1 MTAANPISSPP
12 LVVGIGASA
21 GGLEAISKL
30 IKRLDPALPLAY
42 VVLQHVSPAHK
53 SMLVDI
59 LSRETRLQVK
69 HFEDNQRPEAGII
82 YVVSANI
89 NALIKEGVFYTTAI
103 KPHVGP
109 KPSINDFFISLASD
123 AREGA
128 VGIVLSG
135 TGSDGTAGL
144 RAIMAAGGV
153 TMAQTPVSAK
163 YNGMPKS
170 ALDAGVID
178 YVLDVEE
185 MAPRLAELARI
196 ERPHLKANHEAVPER
211 LLALLKEH
219 QQLDFSGY
227 KKGTLSRRIRRRLI
241 AANVADMQQYLQ
253 LVETNPNEL
262 AQLGR
267 DILIS
272 VTAFVRD
279 KTAFDALYG
288 AVNSLI
294 QKAGREPVRVWVA
307 GCATG
312 EEAYSI
318 ALMIADAKE
327 RHGALSRVVQIFAT
341 DIDEDALEIARRGHY
356 IGAAL
361 EALPTEWV
369 TRYFIETEHTFE
381 VNKELRDMIVF
392 AKHNLVDD
400 PPFLRLNLVSCRNV
414 LIYFDNELQSRVL
427 QRFHFGLKA
436 NGVLFLGRS
445 ESIAQ
450 TESLFT
456 PLDRRERLFRKQ
468 GESLEQPVRT
478 SQGPEARPPLRRRD
492 RDMPPLVDT
501 LVAHMEATIALCDS
515 QGSVLHTAG
524 EVTRF
529 LHVPA
534 GRIHVSISDVI
545 HPAFRGELMA
555 MQHQFQKERE
565 PQLGRRRR
573 FEDRWWRLSVR
584 SLSESNDDGR
594 VLVMFTPE
602 PALTTEPS
610 SDVSLARLE
619 EPLAL
624 GNEPLGQGSKSL
636 EDELVATREHLQTL
650 VEELATANEEM
661 QSLNEEA
668 QASNEELQA
677 SNEEMEAA
685 NEELQATN
693 EELISLNE
701 ALNVKTSEL
710 TKLNEE
716 YTYLYDA
723 LDFPLLVFDTDYS
736 LKRYNAPAARYFN
749 FRPTA
754 LGRHVA
760 GLQLPAALNSLEEQ
774 LLNVM
779 TSGQLEEDV
788 IEVNGRL
795 LQRVITPGI
804 SREGRVELFIV
815 TLMDITDFSHVQ
827 AKLRQSQAQ
836 LHALMENSTVMVS
849 LKDLNGRYTFANPQ
863 FLNTFGLTREE
874 LVGHN
879 AFELFPEAYASS
891 VWACDLESLRY
902 QRMIKAEH
910 VLAIPKAGLRIFSSV
925 HQVLHDEQGH
935 PHLILSEAED
945 ITARKLAEREMQVAA
960 KVYEQAGEAIVV
972 INASGNVQSVNA
984 AFTCITGFTAEQVLG
999 TPALAVLYSEQGNA
1013 QDAEPSDT
1021 CHIVWELVQ
1030 KNGFWQGEVCN
1041 QRHDGTLFS
1050 QWLTLNSIEP
1060 DSHEEMLYVA
1070 VFSDISHIKESQ
1082 QHAEYLATHDALT
1095 GLPNR
1100 TLFQDRLQ
1108 VAIAHARRNDQISA
1122 LMFLDLDNFKSINDT
1137 LGHDVGDELL
1147 IQVAGR
1153 LRELVREMD
1162 TVARLGGDE
1171 FTIIV
1176 TDTTIEGAEQVAK
1189 RIVESLAKPF
1199 EVRRHSLFVTSSI
1212 GLAFCPDDSDDV
1224 AGLTKAA
1231 DTAMYRAKENGRDRF
1246 ELFKPELQ
1254 ERLMRDVAIEHALRE
1269 GMEQGRLT
1277 LVYQPKFTSAA
1288 PNQLVGAEALLRWN
1302 DPTLGAV
1309 SPADFI
1315 PVAEATGLILELDR
1329 HVAKLLINQ
1338 LAQWLADGV
1347 RPPPLAMNVSPRS
1360 FQEERFISHL
1370 FTCLKQ
1376 YRVPHELIQVE
1387 ITESTLVDRSSAA
1400 LGNIEKLREA
1410 GIKLAVDDF
1419 GTGYSSLAYLKR
1431 LPLAELKIDKSFVD
1445 GLGDSDESDQAIAL
1459 AILGMAKALNIRTVG
1474 EGVET
1479 HAQLSWLNANGCD
1492 YVQGY
1497 LLSRPLPLAEFTAL
1511 VAAHKAP
1518 FSNNDTEGN
1527 S

>member
-1 MTAANPISSPP
+1 MTAANPIPSPP

-69 HFEDNQRPEAGII
+69 PFEDNQRPEAGVI
-82 YVVSANI
+82 YVVSANV
-89 NALIKEGVFYTTAI
+89 NALIKKGVFYTTAI

-123 AREGA
+123 ASEGA
-128 VGIVLSG
+128 IGIVLSG

-153 TMAQTPVSAK
+153 TMVQTPASAK

-185 MAPRLAELARI
+185 MAPRLAELACI
-196 ERPHLKANHEAVPER
+196 ECSSVKANHEAVPER

-253 LVETNPNEL
+253 LVATNPSEL

-279 KTAFDALYG
+279 KSAFDALYG

-294 QKAGREPVRVWVA
+294 QEAGREPVRIWVA

-318 ALMIADAKE
+318 ALMIAEAKE

-341 DIDEDALEIARRGHY
+341 DIDEDALDIARRGRY

-361 EALPTEWV
+361 EALPSDWV
-369 TRYFIETEHTFE
+369 TRYFTAKEHLFE

-400 PPFLRLNLVSCRNV
+400 PPFLRLNLISCRNV

-450 TESLFT
+450 TEGLFT

-468 GESLEQPVRT
+468 GESREQPVKT
-478 SQGPEARPPLRRRD
+478 SQSPEVSPPVRRRD
-492 RDMPPLVDT
+492 RDMSQLLDT
-501 LVAHMEATIALCDS
+501 LINHMEATVALCDS
-515 QGSVLHTAG
+515 QGNVLHTAG
-524 EVTRF
+524 EVAKF
-529 LHVPA
+529 LHFPA
-534 GRIHVSISDVI
+534 GRIHVGISDVI
-545 HPAFRGELMA
+545 HPAFRAELLA
-555 MQHQFQKERE
+555 MQQQCQKERA
-565 PQLGRRRR
+565 PQMGRRRR
-573 FEDRWWRLSVR
+573 LEDRWWRLSVR
-584 SLSESNDDGR
+584 PLSESDDDR
-594 VLVMFTPE
+594 RLLVILTPE
-602 PALTTEPS
+602 PALAAAPS
-610 SDVSLARLE
+610 SDVSLVQLKEPPLE
-619 EPLAL
+619 K
-624 GNEPLGQGSKSL
+624 GDSL

-650 VEELATANEEM
+650 VEELATANEQM

-723 LDFPLLVFDTDYS
+723 LDFPLLVFDIDHS

-760 GLQLPAALNSLEEQ
+760 GLQLPAALNNLEEK
-774 LLNVM
+774 LVNVM
-779 TSGQLEEDV
+779 ASGQLEDDV
-788 IEVNGRL
+788 VNVSSRL

-815 TLMDITDFSHVQ
+815 TLIDITDFSHVQ

-836 LHALMENSTVMVS
+836 LHALMENSTVMMA

-863 FLNTFGLTREE
+863 FLNTFGLTKDE

-879 AFELFPEAYASS
+879 TFELFPEAYASS

-910 VLAIPKAGLRIFSSV
+910 VLATPAGLRIFSSV
-925 HQVLHDEQGH
+925 HQVLRDEQGH
-935 PHLILSEAED
+935 PHLILTEAED

-984 AFTCITGFTAEQVLG
+984 AFTRITGFTAEQVLG
-999 TPALAVLYSEQGNA
+999 TPALAVLYSEQGNE
-1013 QDAEPSDT
+1013 QGAEPSDT

-1050 QWLTLNSIEP
+1050 QWLTLNSIAP
-1060 DSHEEMLYVA
+1060 DRHEEMLYVA

-1108 VAIAHARRNDQISA
+1108 VAIAHSRRNNQVSA

-1246 ELFKPELQ
+1246 EVFKPELQ

-1329 HVAKLLINQ
+1329 YVAKLLINQ
-1338 LAQWLADGV
+1338 LAKWLADGV
-1347 RPPPLAMNVSPRS
+1347 CPPPMAMNVSPRS

-1370 FTCLKQ
+1370 FACLKQ
-1376 YRVPHELIQVE
+1376 CRVPHELIQVE

-1445 GLGDSDESDQAIAL
+1445 GLGESDESDQAIAL

-1518 FSNNDTEGN
+1518 FSNDDTEGN
-1527 S
+1527 F

>member
-1 MTAANPISSPP
+1 MTAASFPPIPP

-30 IKRLDPALPLAY
+30 IKPLDPDMPLAY
-42 VVLQHVSPAHK
+42 VVLQHVSPKHK

-59 LSRETRLQVK
+59 LSRETRLSVQL
-69 HFEDNQRPEAGII
+69 FEDNQTPEAGVI
-82 YVVSANI
+82 YVVPANT
-89 NALIKEGVFYTTAI
+89 NALIKEGVFYTTPI
-103 KPHVGP
+103 RPHVGP
-109 KPSINDFFISLASD
+109 KPSVNEFFISLAAD
-123 AREGA
+123 AHEAA

-144 RAIMAAGGV
+144 RAIMAAGGI
-153 TMAQTPVSAK
+153 TMVQTPASAK
-163 YNGMPKS
+163 YNGMPQS

-178 YVLDVEE
+178 YVLDVES
-185 MAPRLAELARI
+185 MASRLADLSRL
-196 ERPHLKANHEAVPER
+196 ERSGMEDKQAYVPER

-219 QQLDFSGY
+219 RKLDFSGY

-241 AANVADMQQYLQ
+241 ATNVADMHQYLA
-253 LVETNPNEL
+253 LVESDAAEL
-262 AQLGR
+262 EQLGR

-279 KTAFDALYG
+279 RSAFDALDG

-294 QKAGREPVRVWVA
+294 QEAGREPIRIWVA

-318 ALMIADAKE
+318 ALMIAEAKR
-327 RHGALSRVVQIFAT
+327 RHGEFSRVVQIFAT
-341 DIDEDALEIARRGHY
+341 DIDEDALEIARRGRY
-356 IGAAL
+356 IAAAL
-361 EALPTEWV
+361 EALPSEWV
-369 TRYFIETEHTFE
+369 ERYFTADEHTYE
-381 VNKELRDMIVF
+381 VNKELRDMVVF

-414 LIYFDNELQSRVL
+414 LIYFNNELQARVL
-427 QRFHFGLKA
+427 QRFHFGLRTR
-436 NGVLFLGRS
+436 GVLFLGRS

-456 PLDRRERLFRKQ
+456 PLNRRERLFRKL
-468 GESLEQPVRT
+468 GESREVTVRS
-478 SQGPEARPPLRRRD
+478 SQGGGESQPLRRRD
-492 RDMPPLVDT
+492 RDMQQLLDGLVS
-501 LVAHMEATIALCDS
+501 HMEATVALCDT

-524 EVTRF
+524 DVAKF
-529 LHVPA
+529 LHFPA
-534 GRIHVSISDVI
+534 GRTQVGISDVI
-545 HPAFRGELMA
+545 SPVFRGELMT
-555 MQHQFQKERE
+555 MLHQFQKLRE
-565 PQLGRRRR
+565 PQVGRRRR
-573 FEDRWWRLSVR
+573 FEDRWWRLGVR
-584 SLSESNDDGR
+584 SLSESDDDSR
-594 VLVMFTPE
+594 LLVILTPNPITE
-602 PALTTEPS
+602 AVPAT
-610 SDVSLARLE
+610 DVSLERLM
-619 EPLAL
+619 EPLPTEK
-624 GNEPLGQGSKSL
+624 GNSL
-636 EDELVATREHLQTL
+636 EDELVATREHLQAL
-650 VEELATANEEM
+650 IEELATANEEM

-677 SNEEMEAA
+677 TNEEMEAA

-701 ALNVKTSEL
+701 ELNVKTGEL

-723 LDFPLLVFDTDYS
+723 LDFPLLVFDTDHC

-754 LGRHVA
+754 LQRHVG
-760 GLQLPAALNSLEEQ
+760 GLKLPSALNNLEQQ
-774 LLNVM
+774 LASVM
-779 TSGQLEEDV
+779 TSGMPEEDV
-788 IEVNGRL
+788 VEVEGRL
-795 LQRVITPGI
+795 LQRVLTPGV
-804 SREGRVELFIV
+804 SRDGKVELLIV
-815 TLMDITDFSHVQ
+815 TLMDITDLSHVQ

-836 LHALMENSTVMVS
+836 LNALMENSTVMMA
-849 LKDLNGRYTFANPQ
+849 LKDLNGHYTFANPQ
-863 FLNTFGLTREE
+863 FLNTFGLSQNE
-874 LVGHN
+874 LVGHTP
-879 AFELFPEAYASS
+879 FELFPEPYASS
-891 VWACDLESLRY
+891 LWTCDLEALRY
-902 QRMIKAEH
+902 QRMVKAEH
-910 VLAIPKAGLRIFSSV
+910 VLTTPDGGVRIFSSV
-925 HQVLHDEQGH
+925 HQVLRDEQGH
-935 PHLILSEAED
+935 PHLILTEAED
-945 ITARKLAEREMQVAA
+945 ITSRKQAEREMQVAA

-972 INASGNVQSVNA
+972 INALGNVQSVNA
-984 AFTCITGFTAEQVLG
+984 AFSRITGFSAQQVLG
-999 TPALAVLYSEQGNA
+999 TPALPLIYSEQENGMDTELA
-1013 QDAEPSDT
+1013 ST
-1021 CHIVWELVQ
+1021 CHILWELVQ
-1030 KNGFWQGEVCN
+1030 HNGFWQGEVWN
-1041 QRHDGTLFS
+1041 RRHDGKLFS

-1070 VFSDISHIKESQ
+1070 VFSDITHIKESQ

-1108 VAIAHARRNDQISA
+1108 VAIAHAKRNNQISA

-1147 IQVAGR
+1147 IQVAAR

-1176 TDTTIEGAEQVAK
+1176 TETTIEGAEQVAK
-1189 RIVESLAKPF
+1189 RIVESLSKPF
-1199 EVRRHSLFVTSSI
+1199 EVRRHSLFVTSSV
-1212 GLAFCPDDSDDV
+1212 GLAFCPDDGEDV

-1269 GMEQGRLT
+1269 GMEQGRLH
-1277 LVYQPKFTSAA
+1277 LVYQPKFTSAS
-1288 PNQLVGAEALLRWN
+1288 PNQIVGAEALLRWN
-1302 DPTLGAV
+1302 DPVLGAV

-1329 HVAKLLINQ
+1329 HVALLLVNQ
-1338 LAQWLADGV
+1338 LAQWLADGIC
-1347 RPPPLAMNVSPRS
+1347 PPPVAMNVSARS

-1445 GLGDSDESDQAIAL
+1445 GLGNADESDQAIAL

-1479 HAQLSWLNANGCD
+1479 QAQLSWLTANGCD

-1497 LLSRPLPLAEFTAL
+1497 LLSRPLPLAEFTVL
-1511 VAAHKAP
+1511 VAAYALP
-1518 FSNNDTEGN
+1518 SSNDDKERN

>member
-1 MTAANPISSPP
+1 MTAATPPLAPP

-21 GGLEAISKL
+21 GGLEAIAKL
-30 IKRLDPALPLAY
+30 IKPLDPDMSLAY
-42 VVLQHVSPAHK
+42 VVLQHVSPTHK

-59 LSRETRLQVK
+59 LSRETRLRVR
-69 HFEDNQRPEAGII
+69 HFEDNQIPEAGVI
-82 YVVSANI
+82 YVVPANTS
-89 NALIKEGVFYTTAI
+89 ALIEDGIFYATPI
-103 KPHVGP
+103 EPHVVP
-109 KPSINDFFISLASD
+109 KPCINDFFISLAAD
-123 AREGA
+123 AHEAA

-135 TGSDGTAGL
+135 TGYDGTAGL
-144 RAIMAAGGV
+144 RAIMAAGGI
-153 TMAQTPVSAK
+153 TMVQTPASAK
-163 YNGMPKS
+163 YSGMPQS
-170 ALDAGVID
+170 ALNAGVID
-178 YVLDVEE
+178 YVLDAEA
-185 MAPRLAELARI
+185 MAPRLAELVQVHAS
-196 ERPHLKANHEAVPER
+196 HESSQAAVPER
-211 LLALLKEH
+211 LLSLLREH
-219 QQLDFSGY
+219 RQLDFSGY
-227 KKGTLSRRIRRRLI
+227 KKNALSRRIRRRLI
-241 AANVADMQQYLQ
+241 ATNMADMQQYLA
-253 LVETNPNEL
+253 LVESSPAEL
-262 AQLGR
+262 ELLGR

-279 KTAFDALYG
+279 KAAFDALDS
-288 AVNSLI
+288 AISSLI
-294 QKAGREPVRVWVA
+294 EDAEREPIRIWVA

-318 ALMIADAKE
+318 ALMIAEAKR
-327 RHGALSRVVQIFAT
+327 RHGDASRVVQIFAT
-341 DIDEDALEIARRGHY
+341 DIDDDALEVARRGNY

-361 EALPTEWV
+361 EALPPEWV
-369 TRYFIETEHTFE
+369 ERYFIATEQTFE
-381 VNKELRDMIVF
+381 VSKELRDMVVF

-414 LIYFDNELQSRVL
+414 LIYFNNELQARVL
-427 QRFHFGLKA
+427 QRFHFGLRAK
-436 NGVLFLGRS
+436 GLLFLGRS
-445 ESIAQ
+445 ESISQ

-456 PLDRRERLFRKQ
+456 PLNRRERLFSKQ
-468 GESLEQPVRT
+468 GESREVAVRT
-478 SQGPEARPPLRRRD
+478 TQSAGETPLQRRRD
-492 RDMPPLVDT
+492 RDMQQLLDA
-501 LVAHMEATIALCDS
+501 LVAHMEATVAVCDA
-515 QGSVLHTAG
+515 QGSVLHAAG
-524 EVTRF
+524 EVAKF
-529 LHVPA
+529 LPFTASRSQV
-534 GRIHVSISDVI
+534 GIGDVI
-545 HPAFRGELMA
+545 SPAFRGELMA
-555 MQHQFQKERE
+555 MLRQFQTQRE

-584 SLSESNDDGR
+584 ALAEGDDDYR
-594 VLVMFTPE
+594 VLVMITPQPLVE
-602 PALTTEPS
+602 PAFS
-610 SDVSLARLE
+610 SDGSLERLM
-619 EPLAL
+619 EPL
-624 GNEPLGQGSKSL
+624 PPGQGNSL
-636 EDELVATREHLQTL
+636 ENELVATREHLQAL
-650 VEELATANEEM
+650 IEELATANEEM

-677 SNEEMEAA
+677 TNEEMEAA

-693 EELISLNE
+693 EELINLNE
-701 ALNVKTSEL
+701 ELNIKSGEL
-710 TKLNEE
+710 TRLNAE

-723 LDFPLLVFDTDYS
+723 LDFPLLVFDTDFC

-754 LGRHVA
+754 LQRHVA
-760 GLQLPAALNSLEEQ
+760 GLTLPTALSNLEEQ
-774 LLNVM
+774 LVSVM
-779 TSGQLEEDV
+779 ASGMPEEDV
-788 IEVNGRL
+788 VEDNGRL
-795 LQRVITPGI
+795 LQRVLTPGV
-804 SREGRVELFIV
+804 SREGNVELLIV
-815 TLMDITDFSHVQ
+815 TLMDITDLSHVQ

-836 LHALMENSTVMVS
+836 LHALMENSTVMMA

-863 FLNTFGLTREE
+863 FLNTFDLSQDA
-874 LVGHN
+874 LVGRN
-879 AFELFPEAYASS
+879 PFEVFPEPYASS
-891 VWACDLESLRY
+891 VWASDLEALRY
-902 QRMIKAEH
+902 QRMVKAEH
-910 VLAIPKAGLRIFSSV
+910 VLTSSAGGVRIFSSV
-925 HQVLHDEQGH
+925 HQVLRDEQGH
-935 PHLILSEAED
+935 PNLILTEAED
-945 ITARKLAEREMQVAA
+945 ITARKQAEREMQVAA

-972 INASGNVQSVNA
+972 INALGNVQSVNA
-984 AFTCITGFTAEQVLG
+984 AFTRITGFTTQQVLN
-999 TPALAVLYSEQGNA
+999 TPALPLLYSDQENGQEL
-1013 QDAEPSDT
+1013 EPPGT

-1030 KNGFWQGEVCN
+1030 QNGFWQGEVWN
-1041 QRHDGTLFS
+1041 HRQDGTLFS

-1070 VFSDISHIKESQ
+1070 VFSDITHIKESQ

-1108 VAIAHARRNDQISA
+1108 VAIAHARRNNQISA

-1137 LGHDVGDELL
+1137 LGHDAGDELL

-1153 LRELVREMD
+1153 LRELVRELD

-1171 FTIIV
+1171 FTIIIS
-1176 TDTTIEGAEQVAK
+1176 DTTIEGAEQVAK
-1189 RIVESLAKPF
+1189 RIVEALAKPF
-1199 EVRRHSLFVTSSI
+1199 DVRRHSLFVTSSV
-1212 GLAFCPDDSDDV
+1212 GLAFCPDDGDDV

-1269 GMEQGRLT
+1269 GMEQGRLR
-1277 LVYQPKFTSAA
+1277 LMYQPKFTSAS
-1288 PNQLVGAEALLRWN
+1288 PHSLVGAEALLRWS
-1302 DPTLGAV
+1302 DPVLGEV

-1329 HVAKLLINQ
+1329 HVALLLITQ

-1347 RPPPLAMNVSPRS
+1347 CPPPVAMNVSARS

-1370 FTCLKQ
+1370 FACLKQ
-1376 YRVPHELIQVE
+1376 YRVAHELIQVE

-1445 GLGDSDESDQAIAL
+1445 GLDSADESDQAIAL

-1479 HAQLSWLNANGCD
+1479 HSQLSWLTANGCD

-1497 LLSRPLPLAEFTAL
+1497 LLSRPLPLAEFTVL
-1511 VAAHKAP
+1511 AAGYAPP
-1518 FSNNDTEGN
+1518 FSNDDTGRN
-1527 S
+1527 A

>member
-1 MTAANPISSPP
+1 MTAASSPSASP

-30 IKRLDPALPLAY
+30 IKPLNPDMPLAY
-42 VVLQHVSPAHK
+42 VVLQHVSPTHK

-59 LSRETRLQVK
+59 LSRETHLRVQR
-69 HFEDNQRPEAGII
+69 FEDNQKPEAGVI
-82 YVVSANI
+82 YVVPAHTS
-89 NALIKEGVFYTTAI
+89 ALIKDGIFYTTPI

-109 KPSINDFFISLASD
+109 KPCINDFFISLAAD
-123 AREGA
+123 AHEAA
-128 VGIVLSG
+128 VGVVLSG

-144 RAIMAAGGV
+144 RAIMAAGGI
-153 TMAQTPVSAK
+153 TMVQTPASAK
-163 YNGMPKS
+163 YNGMPQS
-170 ALDAGVID
+170 AVDAGVID
-178 YVLDVEE
+178 YVLDAEA
-185 MAPRLAELARI
+185 MAPRLAELAQL
-196 ERPHLKANHEAVPER
+196 EYASHENSQAAVPDR
-211 LLALLKEH
+211 LLSLLKEH
-219 QQLDFSGY
+219 RQLDFSGY

-241 AANVADMQQYLQ
+241 ATNVADMQQYLA
-253 LVETNPNEL
+253 LVEASPSEL
-262 AQLGR
+262 EQLGR

-279 KTAFDALYG
+279 RSAFDALES
-288 AVNSLI
+288 AISTLI
-294 QKAGREPVRVWVA
+294 QDAGREPVRIWVA

-318 ALMIADAKE
+318 AVMIAEAKR
-327 RHGALSRVVQIFAT
+327 RHGKASRVVQIFAT
-341 DIDEDALEIARRGHY
+341 DIDEDALEVARRGSY

-361 EALPTEWV
+361 EALPPEWV
-369 TRYFIETEHTFE
+369 ERYFIATEHAFE
-381 VNKELRDMIVF
+381 VNKELRDMVVF

-414 LIYFDNELQSRVL
+414 LIYFNNELQQRVL
-427 QRFHFGLKA
+427 QRFHFGLRAK
-436 NGVLFLGRS
+436 GLLFLGRS

-450 TESLFT
+450 TESLFA
-456 PLDRRERLFRKQ
+456 PLDRRERLFRKL
-468 GESLEQPVRT
+468 GESGEVAVRST
-478 SQGPEARPPLRRRD
+478 QSAGEPPLRRQRD
-492 RDMPPLVDT
+492 RDMQQLLAA
-501 LVAHMEATIALCDS
+501 LVAHMEATVALCDA
-515 QGSVLHTAG
+515 QGGVLHTAG
-524 EVTRF
+524 EVAKF
-529 LHVPA
+529 LHFPA
-534 GRIHVSISDVI
+534 GRTQVGIGDVI
-545 HPAFRGELMA
+545 NPAFRGELMA
-555 MQHQFQKERE
+555 MLHQFQKQRE

-584 SLSESNDDGR
+584 GLSEGDDDRR
-594 VLVMFTPE
+594 VLVILTPNPMVE
-602 PALTTEPS
+602 SVPS
-610 SDVSLARLE
+610 SDISLEQLM
-619 EPLAL
+619 EPLPL
-624 GNEPLGQGSKSL
+624 DKGNSL
-636 EDELVATREHLQTL
+636 EDELIATREHLQAL
-650 VEELATANEEM
+650 LEELATTNEEM

-677 SNEEMEAA
+677 TNEEMEAA

-701 ALNVKTSEL
+701 ELNVKTSEL

-723 LDFPLLVFDTDYS
+723 LDFPLLVFDTDHC

-754 LGRHVA
+754 LQRHVS
-760 GLQLPAALNSLEEQ
+760 GLKLPSALNTLEEQ
-774 LLNVM
+774 LASVM
-779 TSGQLEEDV
+779 ASGMPEEDV
-788 IEVNGRL
+788 IEVEGRL
-795 LQRVITPGI
+795 LQRVLTPGV
-804 SREGRVELFIV
+804 SRDGNVELLIV
-815 TLMDITDFSHVQ
+815 TLMDITDLSHVQ

-836 LHALMENSTVMVS
+836 LHALMENSTVMMA
-849 LKDLNGRYTFANPQ
+849 LKDLNGHYTFANPQ
-863 FLNTFGLTREE
+863 FLNTFDLSKDE

-879 AFELFPEAYASS
+879 PFELFPETYASS
-891 VWACDLESLRY
+891 IWTCDLEALRY
-902 QRMIKAEH
+902 QRMVKAEH
-910 VLAIPKAGLRIFSSV
+910 ILTSPEGGVRIFSSV
-925 HQVLHDEQGH
+925 HQVLRDEQGH
-935 PHLILSEAED
+935 PNLILTEAED
-945 ITARKLAEREMQVAA
+945 ITARKQAEREMQVAA

-972 INASGNVQSVNA
+972 INALGNIQSVNA
-984 AFTCITGFTAEQVLG
+984 AFTRITGFSAHQVLN
-999 TPALAVLYSEQGNA
+999 TPALTLLYSEQENG
-1013 QDAEPSDT
+1013 QDSEPPGS

-1030 KNGFWQGEVCN
+1030 QHGYWQGEVWN
-1041 QRHDGTLFS
+1041 RRQDGTLFS

-1060 DSHEEMLYVA
+1060 DSHEETLYVA
-1070 VFSDISHIKESQ
+1070 VFSDITHIKESQ

-1189 RIVESLAKPF
+1189 RIVDSLAKPY
-1199 EVRRHSLFVTSSI
+1199 EVRRHSLFVTSSV
-1212 GLAFCPDDSDDV
+1212 GVAFCPDDGDDV

-1269 GMEQGRLT
+1269 GMEQGRLR
-1277 LVYQPKFTSAA
+1277 LVYQPKFTSAS
-1288 PNQLVGAEALLRWN
+1288 PNRLVGAEALLRWS
-1302 DPTLGAV
+1302 DPVLGDV
-1309 SPADFI
+1309 SPTDFI

-1329 HVAKLLINQ
+1329 HVALLLITQ

-1347 RPPPLAMNVSPRS
+1347 CLPPVAMNVSARS

-1445 GLGDSDESDQAIAL
+1445 GLDSADESDQAIAL

-1479 HAQLSWLNANGCD
+1479 HSQLSWLTANGCD

-1497 LLSRPLPLAEFTAL
+1497 LLSRPLPLAEFTVLAK
-1511 VAAHKAP
+1511 AHVLP
-1518 FSNNDTEGN
+1518 LSNDDMERK

>member
-1 MTAANPISSPP
+1 MTAALLHSNSP

-21 GGLEAISKL
+21 GGLEAITKL
-30 IKRLDPALPLAY
+30 IRPLDPTLPMAY

-59 LSRETRLQVK
+59 LSRETRLRVQR
-69 HFEDNQRPEAGII
+69 FEDQQIPEAGVI
-82 YVVSANI
+82 YVVPANT
-89 NALIKEGVFYTTAI
+89 NALIKEGIFYTTPI
-103 KPHVGP
+103 QPHVGP

-123 AREGA
+123 AHEAA

-144 RAIMAAGGV
+144 RAIQSAGGV
-153 TMAQTPVSAK
+153 NMVQTPANAK
-163 YNGMPKS
+163 YNGMPQS

-178 YVLDVEE
+178 YMLNVES
-185 MAPRLAELARI
+185 MASRLGELAI
-196 ERPHLKANHEAVPER
+196 LERASLDDSSAAVPER

-219 QQLDFSGY
+219 RKLDFSGY

-241 AANVADMQQYLQ
+241 ATNMPDMHQYLQ
-253 LVETNPNEL
+253 FVETNPAEL
-262 AQLGR
+262 EQLGR

-279 KTAFDALYG
+279 RSAFNALDA
-288 AVNSLI
+288 AINSLI
-294 QKAGREPVRVWVA
+294 QEVGREPIRVWVA

-318 ALMIADAKE
+318 ALMIAEAKQ
-327 RHGALSRVVQIFAT
+327 RHSVMGRVVQIFAT
-341 DIDEDALEIARRGHY
+341 DIDEDALDIARRGRY
-356 IGAAL
+356 IAAAL
-361 EALPTEWV
+361 EALPPEWV
-369 TRYFIETEHTFE
+369 ERYFTAAEHTYE

-400 PPFLRLNLVSCRNV
+400 PPFLRLNLVTCRNV
-414 LIYFDNELQSRVL
+414 LIYFDNELQARVL
-427 QRFHFGLKA
+427 QRFHFGLRA
-436 NGVLFLGRS
+436 SGVLFLGRS

-450 TESLFT
+450 TESLFI
-456 PLDRRERLFRKQ
+456 PLNRRERLFRKQ
-468 GESLEQPVRT
+468 GESRELIAKTPQTVGT
-478 SQGPEARPPLRRRD
+478 SQPLRRRD
-492 RDMPPLVDT
+492 RDMQQLLDALVS
-501 LVAHMEATIALCDS
+501 HIEATVALCDT

-524 EVTRF
+524 EVAKF
-529 LHVPA
+529 LHFPA
-534 GRIHVSISDVI
+534 GRTQVGISDVI
-545 HPAFRGELMA
+545 SNVFRGELMA
-555 MQHQFQKERE
+555 MLHQFHKQRE
-565 PQLGRRRR
+565 PQTGRRRR

-584 SLSESNDDGR
+584 ALSDHDDDR
-594 VLVMFTPE
+594 RLLVILTPE
-602 PALTTEPS
+602 PIIEHVFSTDVALEQ
-610 SDVSLARLE
+610 LM
-619 EPLAL
+619 EPLPL
-624 GNEPLGQGSKSL
+624 DKGNSL
-636 EDELVATREHLQTL
+636 EDELVATREHLQAL
-650 VEELATANEEM
+650 IEELATANEEM

-677 SNEEMEAA
+677 TNEEMEAA

-701 ALNVKTSEL
+701 ELNVKTGQL
-710 TKLNEE
+710 TRLNEE

-723 LDFPLLVFDTDYS
+723 LDFPLLVFDTNHC

-754 LGRHVA
+754 LQRHVA
-760 GLQLPAALNSLEEQ
+760 GLKLPKALNGLEEQ
-774 LLNVM
+774 LTSVM
-779 TSGQLEEDV
+779 NSGMPEEGV
-788 IEVNGRL
+788 IETEGRL
-795 LQRVITPGI
+795 LQCALTPGV
-804 SREGRVELFIV
+804 SREGKVELLIL
-815 TLMDITDFSHVQ
+815 TLMDITDLSHAQ

-836 LHALMENSTVMVS
+836 LHALMENSTVMMA
-849 LKDLNGRYTFANPQ
+849 LKDLNGHYTFANPQ

-879 AFELFPEAYASS
+879 PFELFPEPYASS
-891 VWACDLESLRY
+891 VWACDLEALRY
-902 QRMIKAEH
+902 QRMVKAEH
-910 VLAIPKAGLRIFSSV
+910 VLTTPQGGLRIFSSV

-935 PHLILSEAED
+935 PNLILSEAED
-945 ITARKLAEREMQVAA
+945 ITTRKQGEREMQVAA

-972 INASGNVQSVNA
+972 INAIGNVQSVNT
-984 AFTCITGFTAEQVLG
+984 AFTRITGFAAQQVLG
-999 TPALAVLYSEQGNA
+999 TPALPLLYTEHENG
-1013 QDAEPSDT
+1013 QDAEQADT
-1021 CHIVWELVQ
+1021 CQMLWELVQ
-1030 KNGFWQGEVCN
+1030 QNGFWQGEVWN
-1041 QRHDGTLFS
+1041 RRRDGTLFS
-1050 QWLTLNSIEP
+1050 QWLTLNCIEP

-1070 VFSDISHIKESQ
+1070 VFSDITHIKESQ

-1108 VAIAHARRNDQISA
+1108 VAIAHAKRNNQISA

-1147 IQVAGR
+1147 IQVAAR

-1189 RIVESLAKPF
+1189 RIVESLSKPF
-1199 EVRRHSLFVTSSI
+1199 EVRRHSLFVTSSV
-1212 GLAFCPDDSDDV
+1212 GLAFCPDDGEDV

-1269 GMEQGRLT
+1269 GMEQSRLT
-1277 LVYQPKFTSAA
+1277 LVYQPKFTSEK
-1288 PNQLVGAEALLRWN
+1288 PNRLVGAEALLRWN
-1302 DPTLGAV
+1302 DPILGAV

-1329 HVAKLLINQ
+1329 HVALLLVHQ
-1338 LAQWLADGV
+1338 LANWLAEGV
-1347 RPPPLAMNVSPRS
+1347 RPPPVAMNVSARS

-1370 FTCLKQ
+1370 FACLKQ

-1445 GLGDSDESDQAIAL
+1445 GLGSSDESDQAIAL
-1459 AILGMAKALNIRTVG
+1459 AILGMAKALNICTVA

-1479 HAQLSWLNANGCD
+1479 QSQLSWLTANGCD

-1497 LLSRPLPLAEFTAL
+1497 LLSKPLPLAEFTAL
-1511 VAAHKAP
+1511 VASDVA
-1518 FSNNDTEGN
+1518 NYGMERN

>member
-1 MTAANPISSPP
+1 MTAASLPPTPP

-30 IKRLDPALPLAY
+30 IAPLDPDMPLAY
-42 VVLQHVSPAHK
+42 VVLQHVSPTHK

-59 LSRETRLQVK
+59 LSRETRLRVQR
-69 HFEDNQRPEAGII
+69 FEDNQTPEAGVI
-82 YVVSANI
+82 YVVPANT
-89 NALIKEGVFYTTAI
+89 NALIKEGIFHTTPI
-103 KPHVGP
+103 QPHVGP

-123 AREGA
+123 AHEAA

-144 RAIMAAGGV
+144 RAILAAGGV
-153 TMAQTPVSAK
+153 TMVQTPASAK
-163 YNGMPKS
+163 YNGMPQS

-178 YVLDVEE
+178 YVLEAE
-185 MAPRLAELARI
+185 AMAPRLAEFARL
-196 ERPHLKANHEAVPER
+196 ERASLDGRQTDVPDR
-211 LLALLKEH
+211 LLSLLKEH
-219 QQLDFSGY
+219 RQLDFSGY

-241 AANVADMQQYLQ
+241 ATNMADMQQYLA
-253 LVETNPNEL
+253 LVESSPGEL
-262 AQLGR
+262 EQLGR

-279 KTAFDALYG
+279 RTAFDALDS
-288 AVNSLI
+288 AINKLI
-294 QKAGREPVRVWVA
+294 QDAGREPIRVWVA

-318 ALMIADAKE
+318 ALMIAEAKR
-327 RHGALSRVVQIFAT
+327 RHGETGRIVQIFAT
-341 DIDEDALEIARRGHY
+341 DIDEDALEIARRGRY
-356 IGAAL
+356 IAAAL
-361 EALPTEWV
+361 EALPAEWV
-369 TRYFIETEHTFE
+369 ARYFTAAEHTFD
-381 VNKELRDMIVF
+381 VNKELRDMVVF

-400 PPFLRLNLVSCRNV
+400 PPFLRLNLVTCRNV

-427 QRFHFGLKA
+427 QRFHFGLRSR
-436 NGVLFLGRS
+436 GLLFLGRS

-450 TESLFT
+450 TENLFT

-468 GESLEQPVRT
+468 GESREVA
-478 SQGPEARPPLRRRD
+478 ARPAQNAGESPPLRRRD
-492 RDMPPLVDT
+492 IDMQQLLDALVS
-501 LVAHMEATIALCDS
+501 HMEATVALCDI
-515 QGSVLHTAG
+515 QGNVLHTAG
-524 EVTRF
+524 EVAKF
-529 LHVPA
+529 LHFPA
-534 GRIHVSISDVI
+534 GRTLVGISDVI
-545 HPAFRGELMA
+545 NPAFRGELMA
-555 MQHQFQKERE
+555 MLHQFQKQRE
-565 PQLGRRRR
+565 PQVGRRRR

-584 SLSESNDDGR
+584 AITESDEDR
-594 VLVMFTPE
+594 RLLVILTPT
-602 PALTTEPS
+602 PIVEPS
-610 SDVSLARLE
+610 PEADVALERLM
-619 EPLAL
+619 EPM
-624 GNEPLGQGSKSL
+624 PLDKGDSL
-636 EDELVATREHLQTL
+636 EDELVATREHLQAL
-650 VEELATANEEM
+650 IEELATANEEM

-701 ALNVKTSEL
+701 ELNVKTSEL

-723 LDFPLLVFDTDYS
+723 LDFPLLVFDVDHC

-754 LGRHVA
+754 LQRHVA
-760 GLQLPAALNSLEEQ
+760 GLKLPAALNSLEDQ
-774 LLNVM
+774 LNSVM
-779 TSGQLEEDV
+779 ASGVPEEDV
-788 IEVNGRL
+788 VEVDGRL
-795 LQRVITPGI
+795 LQRVLTPGV
-804 SREGRVELFIV
+804 SRDGRVELLIL
-815 TLMDITDFSHVQ
+815 TLMDITDLSHVQ

-836 LHALMENSTVMVS
+836 LHALMENSTVMMA
-849 LKDLNGRYTFANPQ
+849 LKDLNGHYTFANPK
-863 FLNTFGLTREE
+863 FLNTFGLSREE
-874 LVGHN
+874 LEGHTP
-879 AFELFPEAYASS
+879 FELFPEPYASS
-891 VWACDLESLRY
+891 MWACDLEALRY
-902 QRMIKAEH
+902 QRMVEGEH
-910 VLAIPKAGLRIFSSV
+910 VLTAPEGGVRIFSSV
-925 HQVLHDEQGH
+925 HQVLRDDQGH
-935 PHLILSEAED
+935 PHLILTEAED
-945 ITARKLAEREMQVAA
+945 ITSRKQAEREMLVAA

-972 INASGNVQSVNA
+972 INAMGNVQSVNA
-984 AFTCITGFTAEQVLG
+984 AFSRITGFAAQQVMN
-999 TPALAVLYSEQGNA
+999 TPALPLLYSDQENA
-1013 QDAEPSDT
+1013 LDADPSAT
-1021 CHIVWELVQ
+1021 CPILWDMVQ
-1030 KNGFWQGEVCN
+1030 HNGYWQGEVWN
-1041 QRHDGTLFS
+1041 RRKDGTLFS

-1060 DSHEEMLYVA
+1060 EGHEEMLYVA
-1070 VFSDISHIKESQ
+1070 VFSDITHIKESQ

-1108 VAIAHARRNDQISA
+1108 VAIAHSRRNNQLSA

-1153 LRELVREMD
+1153 LRELVRDMD

-1176 TDTTIEGAEQVAK
+1176 TETTIEGAEQVAK
-1189 RIVESLAKPF
+1189 RIVESLSKPF
-1199 EVRRHSLFVTSSI
+1199 EVRRHSLFVTSSV
-1212 GLAFCPDDSDDV
+1212 GLAFCPDDGEDV

-1269 GMEQGRLT
+1269 GMEQGRLH
-1277 LVYQPKFTSAA
+1277 LVFQPKFTSAS

-1302 DPTLGAV
+1302 DPALGAV

-1329 HVAKLLINQ
+1329 HVALLLVNQ
-1338 LAQWLADGV
+1338 LAQWLAEGIS
-1347 RPPPLAMNVSPRS
+1347 PPPVAMNVSARS

-1370 FTCLKQ
+1370 FKCLKQ
-1376 YRVPHELIQVE
+1376 NRVPHKLIQVE

-1445 GLGDSDESDQAIAL
+1445 GLGSADESDQAIAL

-1479 HAQLSWLNANGCD
+1479 HSQLNWLTANGCD

-1497 LLSRPLPLAEFTAL
+1497 LLSRPLPLAEFTVL
-1511 VAAHKAP
+1511 VAAHTLP
-1518 FSNNDTEGN
+1518 SSNDD
-1527 S
+1527 

>member
-1 MTAANPISSPP
+1 MTAASLPPTPP

-30 IKRLDPALPLAY
+30 IAPLDPDMPLAY
-42 VVLQHVSPAHK
+42 VVLQHVSPTHK

-59 LSRETRLQVK
+59 LSRETRLRVQR
-69 HFEDNQRPEAGII
+69 FEDNQTPEAGVI
-82 YVVSANI
+82 YVVPANT
-89 NALIKEGVFYTTAI
+89 NALIKEGIFHTTPI
-103 KPHVGP
+103 QPHVGP

-123 AREGA
+123 AHEAA

-144 RAIMAAGGV
+144 RAILAAGGV
-153 TMAQTPVSAK
+153 TMVQTPASAK
-163 YNGMPKS
+163 YNGMPQS

-178 YVLDVEE
+178 YVLEAE
-185 MAPRLAELARI
+185 AMAPRLAEFARL
-196 ERPHLKANHEAVPER
+196 ERASLDGRQTDVPDR
-211 LLALLKEH
+211 LLSLLKEH
-219 QQLDFSGY
+219 RQLDFSGY

-241 AANVADMQQYLQ
+241 ATNMADMQQYLA
-253 LVETNPNEL
+253 LVESSPGEL
-262 AQLGR
+262 EQLGR

-279 KTAFDALYG
+279 RTAFDALDG
-288 AVNSLI
+288 AINKLI
-294 QKAGREPVRVWVA
+294 QDAGSEPIRVWVA

-318 ALMIADAKE
+318 ALMIAEAKR
-327 RHGALSRVVQIFAT
+327 RHGETGRIVQIFAT
-341 DIDEDALEIARRGHY
+341 DIDEDALEIARRGRY
-356 IGAAL
+356 IAAAL
-361 EALPTEWV
+361 EALPPEWV
-369 TRYFIETEHTFE
+369 ARYFTAAEHTFD
-381 VNKELRDMIVF
+381 VNKELRDMVVF

-400 PPFLRLNLVSCRNV
+400 PPFLRLNLVTCRNV

-427 QRFHFGLKA
+427 QRFHFGLRSR
-436 NGVLFLGRS
+436 GLLFLGRS

-450 TESLFT
+450 TENLFT

-468 GESLEQPVRT
+468 GESREVAPRPAQNA
-478 SQGPEARPPLRRRD
+478 GENPPLRRRD
-492 RDMPPLVDT
+492 RDMQQLLDALVS
-501 LVAHMEATIALCDS
+501 HMEATVALCDI
-515 QGSVLHTAG
+515 QGNVLHTAG
-524 EVTRF
+524 EVAKF
-529 LHVPA
+529 LQFPA
-534 GRIHVSISDVI
+534 GRTLVGISDVI
-545 HPAFRGELMA
+545 NPAFRGELMA
-555 MQHQFQKERE
+555 MLHQFQKQRE
-565 PQLGRRRR
+565 HQVGRRRR

-584 SLSESNDDGR
+584 
-594 VLVMFTPE
+594 
-602 PALTTEPS
+602 ALTESDDDRRLLVILTPTPIVEPS
-610 SDVSLARLE
+610 PEADVALERLM
-619 EPLAL
+619 EPM
-624 GNEPLGQGSKSL
+624 PLDKGDSL
-636 EDELVATREHLQTL
+636 EDELVATREHLQAL
-650 VEELATANEEM
+650 IEELATANEEM

-701 ALNVKTSEL
+701 ELNVKTSEL

-723 LDFPLLVFDTDYS
+723 LDFPLLVFDADHC

-754 LGRHVA
+754 LQRHVA
-760 GLQLPAALNSLEEQ
+760 GLKLPAALNSLEDQ
-774 LLNVM
+774 LNSVM
-779 TSGQLEEDV
+779 ASGVPEEDV
-788 IEVNGRL
+788 VEVDGRL
-795 LQRVITPGI
+795 LQRVLTPGV
-804 SREGRVELFIV
+804 SRDGRVELLIL
-815 TLMDITDFSHVQ
+815 TLMDITDLSHVQ

-836 LHALMENSTVMVS
+836 LHALMENSTVMMA
-849 LKDLNGRYTFANPQ
+849 LKDLNGHYTFANPK
-863 FLNTFGLTREE
+863 FLNTFGLSREE
-874 LVGHN
+874 LEGHTP
-879 AFELFPEAYASS
+879 FELFPEPYASS
-891 VWACDLESLRY
+891 MWACDLEALRY
-902 QRMIKAEH
+902 QRMVEGEH
-910 VLAIPKAGLRIFSSV
+910 VLTAPEGGVRIFSSV
-925 HQVLHDEQGH
+925 HQVLRDDQGH
-935 PHLILSEAED
+935 PHLILTEAED
-945 ITARKLAEREMQVAA
+945 ITSRKQAEREMLVAA

-972 INASGNVQSVNA
+972 INAMGNVQSVNA
-984 AFTCITGFTAEQVLG
+984 AFSRITGFAAQQVMN
-999 TPALAVLYSEQGNA
+999 TPALPLLYSDQENA
-1013 QDAEPSDT
+1013 LDADPSAT
-1021 CHIVWELVQ
+1021 CPILWDMVQ
-1030 KNGFWQGEVCN
+1030 HNGYWQGEVWN
-1041 QRHDGTLFS
+1041 RRKDGTLFS

-1060 DSHEEMLYVA
+1060 EGHEEMLYVA
-1070 VFSDISHIKESQ
+1070 VFSDITHIKESQ

-1108 VAIAHARRNDQISA
+1108 VAIAHSRRNNQLSA

-1153 LRELVREMD
+1153 LRELVRDMD

-1176 TDTTIEGAEQVAK
+1176 TETTIEGAEQVAK
-1189 RIVESLAKPF
+1189 RIVESLSKPF
-1199 EVRRHSLFVTSSI
+1199 EVRRHSLFVTSSV
-1212 GLAFCPDDSDDV
+1212 GLAFCPDDGEDV

-1269 GMEQGRLT
+1269 GMEQGRLH
-1277 LVYQPKFTSAA
+1277 LVFQPKFTSTS

-1302 DPTLGAV
+1302 DPALGAV

-1329 HVAKLLINQ
+1329 HVALLLVNQ
-1338 LAQWLADGV
+1338 LAQWLAEGIS
-1347 RPPPLAMNVSPRS
+1347 PPPLAMNVSARS

-1370 FTCLKQ
+1370 FKCLKQ
-1376 YRVPHELIQVE
+1376 NRVPHKLIQVE

-1445 GLGDSDESDQAIAL
+1445 GLGSADESDQAIAL

-1479 HAQLSWLNANGCD
+1479 QSQLNWLTANGCD

-1497 LLSRPLPLAEFTAL
+1497 LLSRPLPLAEFTVL
-1511 VAAHKAP
+1511 VAAHTLP
-1518 FSNNDTEGN
+1518 SSNDD
-1527 S
+1527 